1 MNYLEY
7 FNSLI
12 ISNISKIQRLS
23 SAKLEDS
30 LKEHDLSLSEFRI
43 VGLLLGEEC
52 GYSQKDLA
60 NLLGIT
66 SASLSVSIQRL
77 ERKKVIQR
85 FSDNDDQRVK
95 RIRISPQVD
104 FSSIY
109 ETLSK
114 LEESAVRD
122 ISPGDLSTTKRVLK
136 QVLLNINPEAHE
148 ELKEVDK

>member
-23 SAKLEDS
+23 SARLEDS

-43 VGLLLGEEC
+43 VGFLLGEER

-60 NLLGIT
+60 KLLRIT

-85 FSDNDDQRVK
+85 LSDNDDQRVK
-95 RIRISPQVD
+95 RIRISSQVD
-104 FSSIY
+104 FRAIY
-109 ETLSK
+109 DILNE
-114 LEESAVRD
+114 LEERAVRD
-122 ISPGDLSTTKRVLK
+122 ISPGDLSITKRVLK
-136 QVLLNINPEAHE
+136 QVLLNINPESHD
-148 ELKEVDK
+148 ELKADDK

>member
-1 MNYLEY
+1 MGE
-7 FNSLI
+7 
-12 ISNISKIQRLS
+12 
-23 SAKLEDS
+23 KL
-30 LKEHDLSLSEFRI
+30 
-43 VGLLLGEEC
+43 

-77 ERKKVIQR
+77 ERKKVVQR
-85 FSDNDDQRVK
+85 FNDNDDQRVK

-104 FSSIY
+104 FSAIH

>member
-43 VGLLLGEEC
+43 VGLLLGEER

-66 SASLSVSIQRL
+66 SASLSVSIQR
-77 ERKKVIQR
+77 
-85 FSDNDDQRVK
+85 
-95 RIRISPQVD
+95 
-104 FSSIY
+104 
-109 ETLSK
+109 
-114 LEESAVRD
+114 
-122 ISPGDLSTTKRVLK
+122 
-136 QVLLNINPEAHE
+136 
-148 ELKEVDK
+148 